1 MVFNLSSH
9 MVSFL
14 ISVSP
19 QLLPIQWKISDTFK
33 IKKPVKSLRPEVIF
47 AIINLI
53 KLAALSDPG
62 TGRAGTRAERV
73 PCPNRAA
80 GASLFLRSES
90 RPCLKHV
97 NIPKRR
103 VFFCYAAL
111 IFPAIH
117 QGLPRQI
124 ALPSEKSLAAG
135 HSSNFQTRPSS
146 ISTAAGGS
154 TSTFRPY
161 CYALRPLFFCK
172 EVFLS

>member
-1 MVFNLSSH
+1 MVFILSSH

-33 IKKPVKSLRPEVIF
+33 IKKPVKSLRGEVIF
-47 AIINLI
+47 AIIKLI
-53 KLAALSDPG
+53 KNRRLSLAQ
-62 TGRAGTRAERV
+62 GRAASKHVLNGSPAQIGPR
-73 PCPNRAA
+73 

-90 RPCLKHV
+90 
-97 NIPKRR
+97 
-103 VFFCYAAL
+103 
-111 IFPAIH
+111 
-117 QGLPRQI
+117 
-124 ALPSEKSLAAG
+124 
-135 HSSNFQTRPSS
+135 SS

-154 TSTFRPY
+154 TSAFRPY